1 MQIPA
6 ERYDR
11 RTIALHWISAAL
23 IVLMWGGAHAI
34 DWFPRGPLRVDAR
47 SVHIVTGCALVAITA
62 WRLVW
67 RNAGGVAFVNSAAPL
82 DRLAK
87 AGHWVLY
94 ALVVAVLLLG
104 LFNTWVRGDD
114 LFGLGHIPQFGS
126 YDAASRHQ
134 LANQVVGWHRL
145 AANAILIVAGGH
157 ALMALYHRLVLRDGV
172 FARML
177 P

>member
-1 MQIPA
+1 MHIPA

-23 IVLMWGGAHAI
+23 ILLMWGGAHAI

-47 SVHIVTGCALVAITA
+47 SVHIVTGCALVAIIA
-62 WRLVW
+62 YRLVW
-67 RNAGGVAFVNSAAPL
+67 RISGGVAIDHSGATL

-87 AGHWVLY
+87 AGHWLLY
-94 ALVVAVLLLG
+94 ATVIAVLLLG

-114 LFGLGHIPQFGS
+114 LFGLAHIPQYGHL
-126 YDAASRHQ
+126 DAASRHL
-134 LANQVVGWHRL
+134 LANQIVSWHRL
-145 AANAILIVAGGH
+145 AANGILILASGH
-157 ALMALYHRLVLRDGV
+157 ALTALYHRLALRDGV
-172 FARML
+172 LSRML